1 LQENII
7 ISAVILWVGNTTK
20 EMNALLKENIAAC
33 GSDMPIL
40 CFLHL
45 PRTAG
50 STLNRLLKYTFGDRA
65 IFHADLLAAYGGEAG
80 LSATLAKDKALYQG
94 MMILAG
100 HYGVAHPLVRQ
111 APRPLGIAAV
121 LRQPVERIVSLYDY
135 IRACPDHPEHAALS
149 RLTLHQAMDAVPNF
163 AAHCRNA
170 QLQTLFG
177 ATDQRGIMAA
187 FNRYPYLLGRM
198 DALEAFAQR
207 LLASFGLTLGGAL
220 PRFNERLCL
229 PGVAPAQQQPDY
241 ASAVARLVQENRA
254 ELAFFAQLP
263 AVFSSRPVKI
273 SAGAA

>member
-1 LQENII
+1 
-7 ISAVILWVGNTTK
+7 
-20 EMNALLKENIAAC
+20 
-33 GSDMPIL
+33 
-40 CFLHL
+40 
-45 PRTAG
+45 
-50 STLNRLLKYTFGDRA
+50 
-65 IFHADLLAAYGGEAG
+65 
-80 LSATLAKDKALYQG
+80 
-94 MMILAG
+94 
-100 HYGVAHPLVRQ
+100 
-111 APRPLGIAAV
+111 
-121 LRQPVERIVSLYDY
+121 
-135 IRACPDHPEHAALS
+135 
-149 RLTLHQAMDAVPNF
+149 MDAVPNF